1 MSRKRL
7 LKFRLTRKQKRK
19 LVTVIVLA
27 LLAAGG
33 LWLYHYPLR
42 FTQGK
47 RIVPLRGA
55 PKIAFCIDDIGFHDK
70 YKRQLVALGSN
81 VTYAILPLLPYSRYF
96 GHLSEKTHADV
107 ILHLP
112 LDTTTD
118 VTPGPGL
125 IVSTMSDADIR
136 ELIGRDLDSVPNY
149 VGVNNHCGSRGTAD
163 PRLMTVILTELK
175 RRRLFFLDSYTTR
188 DSVVPEV
195 ARQVKIPFLQ
205 RGVFLDNSDSKE
217 SIRIEI
223 GRLEKVAREK
233 GSAIAIGHYRKNT
246 LEVLAKEIPRLK
258 SQGFQIISLK
268 QLLRNQGN

>member
-1 MSRKRL
+1 MRLKRL
-7 LKFRLTRKQKRK
+7 FKFRLTRKQKRK
-19 LVTVIVLA
+19 LVTVVVLA
-27 LLAAGG
+27 LFVAGG
-33 LWLYHYPLR
+33 LWL
-42 FTQGK
+42 FTHHPRSKQGK
-47 RIVPLRGA
+47 RVAPPRGA
-55 PKIAFCIDDIGFHDK
+55 PKIVFVIDDIGFHDK

-96 GHLSEKTHADV
+96 GHLSEKTNVDV

-125 IVSTMSDADIR
+125 IVSTMSDNDIR
-136 ELIGRDLDSVPNY
+136 ELLGRDLDSVPNY

-163 PRLMTVILTELK
+163 KRLMTVILTELK
-175 RRRLFFLDSYTTR
+175 RRRLFFLDSYTTK

-205 RGVFLDNSDSKE
+205 RGVFLDNSDTKE
-217 SIRIEI
+217 SIRAEI
-223 GRLEKVAREK
+223 GRLEAVAREK

-258 SQGFQIISLK
+258 AEGFKIISLRK
-268 QLLRNQGN
+268 LLHTQQD